1 MFFEDRHSE
10 FRLVQN
16 DTFGATIVWSAVAE
30 YFKVRR
36 RESGIP
42 LPLSMLILPLCY
54 HAPTSKVIASCM
66 PSSGLYMALSK
77 DRTIPAG
84 LQLRMEHMVAQ
95 SMRAILV
102 GSNAGLIGIDNHD
115 FSMDIVPNIYTRPS
129 TIRFEHEAAK
139 RIERCARR
147 VGYWFAETQPETICA
162 LLKVRF

>member
-16 DTFGATIVWSAVAE
+16 DIFGATIVWSAVVE
-30 YFKVRR
+30 YFNATK

-54 HAPTSKVIASCM
+54 HANTSKVIATCM

-84 LQLRMEHMVAQ
+84 LQLRMEHMAGQ
-95 SMRAILV
+95 SMRAISI
-102 GSNAGLIGIDNHD
+102 GSNAGLIGIDSYEKSVD
-115 FSMDIVPNIYTRPS
+115 VVPKLYSKPHS
-129 TIRFEHEAAK
+129 IRFEHEEGK
-139 RIERCARR
+139 RIEKCARR
-147 VGYWFAETQPETICA
+147 VGRWFAETQPETLCT
-162 LLKVRF
+162 LLRVQF